1 MYLKYKPNVSIFK
14 MIRKNRRIKMDW
26 KTRLRNKTFI
36 MSVVAFVFYIL
47 KEVFGFVPTSELNI
61 IIDSVIAILVAVG
74 VVIAPNTPGIKD

>member
-1 MYLKYKPNVSIFK
+1 
-14 MIRKNRRIKMDW
+14 MDW

-61 IIDSVIAILVAVG
+61 IIDSVLGLLIALG
-74 VVIAPNTPGIKD
+74 VIINPTTPKIRD